1 MVTIPALRAAG
12 ATLPIAQQ
20 FAIPLNEAC
29 ERYSITTP
37 RRIAAF
43 LAQCSVESG
52 SFTRLRENLNYTT
65 PERLCKVFPS
75 RFKTLGQAVPYLRNP
90 EKLANLVYANRNGN
104 GDEASGE
111 GAKFLGRG
119 FVQLTGRDNYTA
131 AADDI
136 GIDYAGSP
144 DLVEQPAHAALTS
157 AWFFSKNGCNELADL
172 GKIDEITR
180 RVNGRAM
187 LEAELRRERYHTVL
201 KAIA

>member
-1 MVTIPALRAAG
+1 MITISALRATG
-12 ATLPIAQQ
+12 ATLPVAQQ
-20 FAIPLNEAC
+20 FVSPLSDAC
-29 ERYSITTP
+29 ARFGITTP

-90 EKLANLVYANRNGN
+90 TKLANLVYAGRNGN

-111 GAKFLGRG
+111 GSKFVGRG
-119 FVQLTGRDNYTA
+119 FLQLTGRDNYTA

-201 KAIA
+201 KALA